1 MILLITVLAI
11 FQTTD
16 MYVAKVML
24 NNLSKKNIC
33 TVCHRNVLAVE
44 SVHSSHPLFSP
55 PTPSLTS
62 PILHPPPPQNCRFL
76 CFPIDVELSVLE
88 TVVSEKSKNFLRT
101 TFRRGDC
108 YKTINH
114 GRKSH
119 FLDGFSWLEPHDN
132 IILVGELPCLVKHI
146 MNSAASTAVYPCD
159 F

>member
-62 PILHPPPPQNCRFL
+62 PILHPPHPRTADSFVFL
-76 CFPIDVELSVLE
+76 L
-88 TVVSEKSKNFLRT
+88 
-101 TFRRGDC
+101 
-108 YKTINH
+108 
-114 GRKSH
+114 
-119 FLDGFSWLEPHDN
+119 
-132 IILVGELPCLVKHI
+132 
-146 MNSAASTAVYPCD
+146 M
-159 F
+159 